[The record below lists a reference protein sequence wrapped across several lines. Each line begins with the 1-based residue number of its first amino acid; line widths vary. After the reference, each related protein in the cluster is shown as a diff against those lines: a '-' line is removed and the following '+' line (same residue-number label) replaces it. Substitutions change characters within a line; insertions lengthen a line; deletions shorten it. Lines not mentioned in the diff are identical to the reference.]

1 MWRGG
6 KKRED
11 RSRLNATRGA
21 QMMISDLSVATLGVY
36 YVLRKGRRGGVGEPK
51 KGREDVASDSRFD
64 LTRFR
69 FSQLLCKC
77 DISQEFG
84 FIKEIPEVIL
94 PHVSTCNFFSFLFF
108 QKCSFSLPQ
117 TWNRIF
123 DGKLSSLRASYGF
136 QLHQRKDFL

>member
-1 MWRGG
+1 LISLYRESEIESREGLEMWRGG

-69 FSQLLCKC
+69 FS
-77 DISQEFG
+77 
-84 FIKEIPEVIL
+84 
-94 PHVSTCNFFSFLFF
+94 
-108 QKCSFSLPQ
+108 
-117 TWNRIF
+117 
-123 DGKLSSLRASYGF
+123 
-136 QLHQRKDFL
+136 